1 MGIMALARDRNSGFG
16 RMVRLLPV
24 WVLLFGSMATQA
36 ADLGTYN
43 VYCTYG
49 AGQET
54 VELYPRAG
62 DTFTINVRGSYC
74 DGRYL
79 QGTPITN
86 PGNGSYSG
94 TRTFTFTSTPSSITQ
109 FLVAGWS
116 NAGTRFYF
124 RKPPSPSVTSVEPA
138 SGTTAGG
145 TLITLRGT
153 NFTQASSV
161 TVGGTACS
169 GLTVIDAETARCTT
183 LAGPAGWASVRIT
196 TPGGT
201 SWSNGY
207 FNYVAPVPPAPQV
220 SSVTPSSGSTDG
232 GTSITI
238 TGTAFT
244 GATGIGIGGVSCASF
259 NVTSATT
266 ATCTTPPGN
275 AGSAS
280 VDVTTGNGTNPANAL
295 FTFIQPPPA
304 ISAVSPD
311 SGPPTGGTDIT
322 IMGSNFTGATGIT
335 IGGSPCA
342 SFNVTNAMTAT
353 CTTPSGNNGAV
364 NVAVTTPSGTTA
376 ANSLFTFV
384 TPPPPPSPPTV
395 TSVSPTSGISFGG
408 TNITITGTD
417 LTGAT
422 SIKIGGNLCSNFA
435 VTNATTATCITPSGV
450 TGTPR
455 SVEVTTAV
463 GTNTANTLY
472 TYTPPPTGSEVQLN
486 FTSVMSANVVRNL
499 AGDACDFDAPNRCFV
514 SSSLATNDVSNPLKG
529 LPDNGQ
535 FPAND
540 DHPLVVLKPFNT
552 SPAANNAWKATVLGT
567 TNFPVT
573 PSGQYSVLHVFATA
587 GGASPLDPASM
598 QVTLTYSDNTQS
610 SPVSFEVPDWFGNV
624 SGSGYYL
631 RDGMDRWNGSYE
643 PVNDAAVFGFPVQA
657 DPSKTLTSISI
668 NVTGIPSGGVFALF
682 GATATTADSAA
693 LPPVVDSVWP
703 TSLEQSGG
711 TKITLSGHNFF
722 PLNAAGLSVN
732 VGGATCT
739 NLQVAY
745 SGSMTC
751 TTPGN
756 ASVGPT
762 SIVVSNSAGS
772 TTFSSGISYVNTV
785 PPAQPTNVA
794 VANNLGQL
802 DVTFTASSGATSYT
816 ATCSSASAGAESPL
830 TASGSSSP
838 LMVTGATLGAS
849 YTCSVIATNANGDSS
864 AGAGSGAVTPSV
876 PVPGAPSAVTASGG
890 AGQALVS
897 WTAAAGNDITGYT
910 VTTVQDNSKTCT
922 ASAPRTS
929 CTVTGLTNGT
939 AYTFTV
945 TAYNAGGTGPSSAAS
960 SPSITPLGA
969 PGAPTGVT
977 AAAGVNQ
984 AVVVW
989 TPPTNTGGDPIAG
1002 YTVIG
1007 APSGSCSVT
1016 GDNTCTVT
1024 DLTNGTPYTFTVIA
1038 SNEVGSSVASAASNS
1053 VTPTENAAPA
1063 IISVTPTFGPASGG
1077 TSVRLIGANLQDT
1090 SSVLFGDTAST
1101 NLQVNQ
1107 AGTQVT
1113 VSSPANSGGPVDLVL
1128 TTPLGTAINPLAFT
1142 YGAPPSAPGT
1152 PIAAP
1157 SRSEATVSW
1166 QQVFTGGTP
1175 DRYVVTASPG
1185 GQTCTVNF
1193 KGAAFPTAMCVVTGL
1208 TNGTAYTFTVEAI
1221 NTLGSAT
1228 SGASAPATPEVVTN
1242 GSCGLADGVTLTVS
1256 PSGMLCGA
1264 GSASAV
1270 TPGQGTFRWS
1280 CSGTGGGTTAQCSAP
1295 GALSSGPATATT
1307 TFESDTSSTGCKI
1320 QTARVV
1326 PPPAGGPGNGIN
1338 LLYGGINFQM
1348 TGCTGNRAHVRITY
1362 SNLVEGLPFWKY
1374 VVNSVHNGWVQMPA
1388 NQVTLTGNTA
1398 EFDIVD
1404 NGEWDN
1410 DPAVGSIADPG
1421 GPALDPNNLPA
1432 TPGVP
1437 TNVTA
1442 TAGNR
1447 SATVRWSAPSS
1458 GGQPVV
1464 YTVTANTGESCQA
1477 VYPQTSCT
1485 INGLTN
1491 GVPYTFTVVASNTG
1505 GNSAASATTTPITPA
1520 PPPPNPIPTLGEWTR
1535 LVMMLMMIAAVGWQ
1549 TRRVRQRR

>member
-1 MGIMALARDRNSGFG
+1 
-16 RMVRLLPV
+16 
-24 WVLLFGSMATQA
+24 
-36 ADLGTYN
+36 
-43 VYCTYG
+43 
-49 AGQET
+49 
-54 VELYPRAG
+54 
-62 DTFTINVRGSYC
+62 
-74 DGRYL
+74 
-79 QGTPITN
+79 
-86 PGNGSYSG
+86 
-94 TRTFTFTSTPSSITQ
+94 
-109 FLVAGWS
+109 
-116 NAGTRFYF
+116 
-124 RKPPSPSVTSVEPA
+124 
-138 SGTTAGG
+138 
-145 TLITLRGT
+145 
-153 NFTQASSV
+153 
-161 TVGGTACS
+161 
-169 GLTVIDAETARCTT
+169 
-183 LAGPAGWASVRIT
+183 
-196 TPGGT
+196 
-201 SWSNGY
+201 
-207 FNYVAPVPPAPQV
+207 
-220 SSVTPSSGSTDG
+220 
-232 GTSITI
+232 
-238 TGTAFT
+238 
-244 GATGIGIGGVSCASF
+244 
-259 NVTSATT
+259 
-266 ATCTTPPGN
+266 
-275 AGSAS
+275 
-280 VDVTTGNGTNPANAL
+280 
-295 FTFIQPPPA
+295 
-304 ISAVSPD
+304 
-311 SGPPTGGTDIT
+311 
-322 IMGSNFTGATGIT
+322 MGSNFTGATGIT
-335 IGGSPCA
+335 IDGFPCT
-342 SFNVTNAMTAT
+342 SFNVTNSMTAT
-353 CTTPSGNNGAV
+353 CTTPSGSNGAV
-364 NVAVTTPSGTTA
+364 NVAVITPSGSTST
-376 ANSLFTFV
+376 NSLFTYV

-422 SIKIGGNLCSNFA
+422 SIQIGGNLCSNFA
-435 VTNATTATCITPSGV
+435 VTNATTATCITPSGS
-450 TGTPR
+450 GTA
-455 SVEVTTAV
+455 SVSVTTAG
-463 GTNTANTLY
+463 GTNAANTLY
-472 TYTPPPTGSEVQLN
+472 TYTPPPTGNEVQLD
-486 FTSVMSANVVRNL
+486 FTSVMNANVVRNS
-499 AGDACDFDAPNRCFV
+499 AGDACNFDATNRCFV
-514 SSSLATNDVSNPLKG
+514 SSSLATTNVSNPLKG

-535 FPAND
+535 FAAND

-552 SPAANNAWKATVLGT
+552 SPAANNAWKATTLGT
-567 TNFPVT
+567 TNFPVS

-587 GGASPLDPASM
+587 GGASPSDPASM

-610 SPVSFEVPDWFGNV
+610 SPVSFTVPDWFGDV

-631 RDGMDRWNGSYE
+631 RDGMDRWNVSSYE
-643 PVNDAAVFGFPVQA
+643 SANTTAVFGFPVQA

-711 TKITLSGHNFF
+711 TTITLSGHNFI
-722 PLNAAGLSVN
+722 PGSGPGLNVS
-732 VGGATCT
+732 VGGAACS

-756 ASVGPT
+756 ASVGAT
-762 SIVVSNSAGS
+762 SIVVSNSAGP
-772 TTFSSGISYVNTV
+772 TTFSSGISYVNTA

-802 DVTFTASSGATSYT
+802 DVTFTTSSGATSYT
-816 ATCSSASAGAESPL
+816 ATCSSSSAGAESPL
-830 TASGSSSP
+830 TASGASSP
-838 LMVTGATLGAS
+838 LIVTGATLGAS
-849 YTCSVIATNANGDSS
+849 YTCSVIASNANGDSS

-960 SPSITPLGA
+960 SPSITPLAA

-1007 APSGSCSVT
+1007 VPSGSCSVT

-1038 SNEVGSSVASAASNS
+1038 SNDVGSSVASSASNS
-1053 VTPTENAAPA
+1053 VTPTENASPA
-1063 IISVTPTFGPASGG
+1063 IIAVTPTSGPVSGG

-1113 VSSPANSGGPVDLVL
+1113 VSSPANAGGPVDLVL

-1157 SRSEATVSW
+1157 SRAEVSVSW

-1193 KGAAFPTAMCVVTGL
+1193 QGAAFPTAMCVVAGL

-1228 SGASAPATPEVVTN
+1228 SAASATATPEVITN

-1295 GALSSGPATATT
+1295 GTLSTGPATATT

-1348 TGCTGNRAHVRITY
+1348 TGCTGNRAHVRMTY

-1410 DPAVGSIADPG
+1410 DPAIGSIADPG

-1535 LVMMLMMIAAVGWQ
+1535 LVMMLMMIGAVGWQ
-1549 TRRVRQRR
+1549 TRRMRQRR

>member
-1 MGIMALARDRNSGFG
+1 
-16 RMVRLLPV
+16 
-24 WVLLFGSMATQA
+24 
-36 ADLGTYN
+36 
-43 VYCTYG
+43 
-49 AGQET
+49 
-54 VELYPRAG
+54 
-62 DTFTINVRGSYC
+62 
-74 DGRYL
+74 
-79 QGTPITN
+79 
-86 PGNGSYSG
+86 
-94 TRTFTFTSTPSSITQ
+94 
-109 FLVAGWS
+109 
-116 NAGTRFYF
+116 
-124 RKPPSPSVTSVEPA
+124 
-138 SGTTAGG
+138 
-145 TLITLRGT
+145 
-153 NFTQASSV
+153 
-161 TVGGTACS
+161 
-169 GLTVIDAETARCTT
+169 
-183 LAGPAGWASVRIT
+183 
-196 TPGGT
+196 
-201 SWSNGY
+201 
-207 FNYVAPVPPAPQV
+207 
-220 SSVTPSSGSTDG
+220 
-232 GTSITI
+232 
-238 TGTAFT
+238 
-244 GATGIGIGGVSCASF
+244 
-259 NVTSATT
+259 
-266 ATCTTPPGN
+266 
-275 AGSAS
+275 
-280 VDVTTGNGTNPANAL
+280 
-295 FTFIQPPPA
+295 
-304 ISAVSPD
+304 
-311 SGPPTGGTDIT
+311 
-322 IMGSNFTGATGIT
+322 
-335 IGGSPCA
+335 
-342 SFNVTNAMTAT
+342 
-353 CTTPSGNNGAV
+353 
-364 NVAVTTPSGTTA
+364 
-376 ANSLFTFV
+376 
-384 TPPPPPSPPTV
+384 
-395 TSVSPTSGISFGG
+395 
-408 TNITITGTD
+408 
-417 LTGAT
+417 
-422 SIKIGGNLCSNFA
+422 
-435 VTNATTATCITPSGV
+435 
-450 TGTPR
+450 
-455 SVEVTTAV
+455 
-463 GTNTANTLY
+463 
-472 TYTPPPTGSEVQLN
+472 
-486 FTSVMSANVVRNL
+486 
-499 AGDACDFDAPNRCFV
+499 
-514 SSSLATNDVSNPLKG
+514 
-529 LPDNGQ
+529 
-535 FPAND
+535 
-540 DHPLVVLKPFNT
+540 
-552 SPAANNAWKATVLGT
+552 
-567 TNFPVT
+567 
-573 PSGQYSVLHVFATA
+573 
-587 GGASPLDPASM
+587 
-598 QVTLTYSDNTQS
+598 
-610 SPVSFEVPDWFGNV
+610 
-624 SGSGYYL
+624 
-631 RDGMDRWNGSYE
+631 
-643 PVNDAAVFGFPVQA
+643 
-657 DPSKTLTSISI
+657 
-668 NVTGIPSGGVFALF
+668 
-682 GATATTADSAA
+682 
-693 LPPVVDSVWP
+693 
-703 TSLEQSGG
+703 
-711 TKITLSGHNFF
+711 
-722 PLNAAGLSVN
+722 
-732 VGGATCT
+732 
-739 NLQVAY
+739 
-745 SGSMTC
+745 
-751 TTPGN
+751 
-756 ASVGPT
+756 
-762 SIVVSNSAGS
+762 
-772 TTFSSGISYVNTV
+772 
-785 PPAQPTNVA
+785 
-794 VANNLGQL
+794 
-802 DVTFTASSGATSYT
+802 
-816 ATCSSASAGAESPL
+816 
-830 TASGSSSP
+830 
-838 LMVTGATLGAS
+838 
-849 YTCSVIATNANGDSS
+849 
-864 AGAGSGAVTPSV
+864 
-876 PVPGAPSAVTASGG
+876 
-890 AGQALVS
+890 VS

-1157 SRSEATVSW
+1157 SRAEVSVSW

-1348 TGCTGNRAHVRITY
+1348 TGCTGNRAHVRMTY

-1520 PPPPNPIPTLGEWTR
+1520 PPPAPNPIPTLGEWAKI
-1535 LVMMLMMIAAVGWQ
+1535 VMMLMMIGAAGWQ
-1549 TRRVRQRR
+1549 TRRVIRRR